1 MISAHDNGSFQ
12 MKSVLT
18 KSVLTQQ
25 ICTRMEWVDV
35 IIISDQLSS
44 SSSALCYKINSLVN
58 HNSPIN
64 NSIQIICH
72 FDHILCLTKCFSF
85 KNTLSQ
91 SEERK
96 ISIHQCVLVRIGYSY
111 WAVFSLSL
119 LCSNSSSVSSQ
130 ETKFH
135 AFELCNNS
143 KTNSLEVERN
153 LMWRKGHCQRKNDL
167 DLWHLHIFL
176 HL

>member
-1 MISAHDNGSFQ
+1 MVFSGSAMISAHDNGSFQ

-130 ETKFH
+130 ETSSTPLNYVIIQKQIH
-135 AFELCNNS
+135 WKLKE
-143 KTNSLEVERN
+143 
-153 LMWRKGHCQRKNDL
+153 
-167 DLWHLHIFL
+167 I
-176 HL
+176 